1 MKKIFSYNDGQV
13 AVIADYSLFQNPTPT
28 EWNEDVYGYGV
39 EWKPGATK
47 VMHDSFELYA
57 QYQPIY
63 INYYLTCYNLDG
75 KESVQLV
82 SYANRVG
89 TRIEVADFPGIEGF
103 KCWHDADGNIVSVGS
118 YMYMTQTSSLF
129 MSCDFEYELKFD
141 GNGAKGH
148 MDPLSATKHVYIDHS
163 SKNIFVEDAK
173 VMLPE
178 STFSNDGLFS
188 RSWHIDGNVRGFNEL
203 YTLTASTTAY
213 ALWQDPTLYTLDLG
227 CQLVNEDYAFQ
238 YFMLKIDEF
247 VGQSQKIGRFSKICF
262 IDGLGQEML
271 FPDNATASSIN
282 VDDFGST
289 DLVDALDGS
298 TETTIAFSTSKLPCA
313 LVFDLKSQAF
323 DISRYSRM
331 QIWTSTDQTS
341 FKVNCFRAF
350 QLYVSNNGQN
360 WYLADSYDGDT
371 SYEDASIMYESQTM
385 YVASEEIELDF
396 DGGDV
401 PSTPSSEYTLMDYAK
416 GNGGYINLNY
426 IPTQMTKLQFKMR
439 TSSFTGN
446 VFIGFRDSTDRKDF
460 RFFATNSSNVY
471 FDLSDSRWH
480 LCKANAMQ
488 SNRWYD
494 VECSYSGMKIDS
506 VQASCEQE
514 STRISQIES
523 LPICVFGEASSPIQ
537 FDLKHLKIY
546 EISNSINIK
555 ARYLQFKIQNYGD
568 EFTQFS
574 ELAFF
579 NSSGSQFA
587 FPLAT
592 TYECS
597 ITAFGSSMENPE
609 RAIDGL
615 TWTKAC
621 IRSSSNN
628 FTLTYDLKYD
638 ALNLSIYNIFKIY
651 AGYDNVLFQN
661 RSVRNIEIYAKES
674 GQSQF
679 TLIHSASNIPKQ
691 IANQAVGYSV
701 TLTSGGIDNLKKDI
715 RPAKDNQGRSC
726 LVDVLTGDKFY
737 SANSTDIVCT
747 N

>member
-1 MKKIFSYNDGQV
+1 MKKTFSYNDGQV
-13 AVIADYSLFQNPTPT
+13 AVIADYSLFQNPTPN

-39 EWKPGATK
+39 EWKPGSTK

-63 INYYLTCYNLDG
+63 INYYLTCYNSDG
-75 KESVQLV
+75 QASVQLV

-103 KCWHDADGNIVSVGS
+103 KCWHDVYGNIISVGS

-129 MSCDFEYELKFD
+129 MSCDFGYELKFD
-141 GNGAKGH
+141 GNGAQGY

-173 VMLPE
+173 VMLPT

-188 RSWHIDGNVRGFNEL
+188 RSWYIDGNVRGFNEQ
-203 YTLTASTTAY
+203 YILTASTTAY
-213 ALWQDPTLYTLDLG
+213 ALWQDPTQYTLDLG
-227 CQLVNEDYAFQ
+227 CQLVNEDYEFQ
-238 YFMLKIDEF
+238 YFMLKIDKF

-298 TETTIAFSTSKLPCA
+298 TQTTIAFSASKLPCA

-331 QIWTSTDQTS
+331 QIWTSNDQMS
-341 FKVNCFRAF
+341 FRVNCFRAF
-350 QLYVSNNGQN
+350 QLYVSNNGSN

-385 YVASEEIELDF
+385 YAASEETELDF
-396 DGGDV
+396 GGGDV
-401 PSTPSSEYTLMDYAK
+401 PPTPSSEYTLMDYAK

-446 VFIGFRDSTDRKDF
+446 VFIGFRDSTDQKDF

-471 FDLSDSRWH
+471 FDLSKSRWH
-480 LCKANAMQ
+480 LYKANAMQ

-506 VQASCEQE
+506 VQVGTQE
-514 STRISQIES
+514 SSGIDQIAS

-546 EISNSINIK
+546 ETSNRVNIK

-568 EFTQFS
+568 AYTQFS

-587 FPLAT
+587 FPSST

-597 ITAFGSSMENPE
+597 IAVFGNNISQKPDK
-609 RAIDGL
+609 AIDGL
-615 TWTKAC
+615 TSTKAC
-621 IRSSSNN
+621 IKSSSNN
-628 FTLTYDLKYD
+628 FTITYDLKSN
-638 ALNLSIYNIFKIY
+638 ALDLAIYNIFKIY
-651 AGYDNVLFQN
+651 AGDDNVIFQN
-661 RSVRNIEIYAKES
+661 RSVKNIEIYAKES
-674 GQSQF
+674 DQLQF
-679 TLIHSASNIPKQ
+679 TLVHSASNIPKQ
-691 IANQAVGYSV
+691 TTNYDVGYSV
-701 TLTSGGIDNLKKDI
+701 ALTSDGVDTLKKDI
-715 RPAKDNQGRSC
+715 RPAKDKQGKSC

>member
-1 MKKIFSYNDGQV
+1 MKKTFSYNDGQV
-13 AVIADYSLFQNPTPT
+13 AVIADYSLFQNPTPN

-39 EWKPGATK
+39 EWKPGSTK

-63 INYYLTCYNLDG
+63 INYYLTCYNSDG
-75 KESVQLV
+75 QESVQLV

-103 KCWHDADGNIVSVGS
+103 KCWHDVYGNIVSAGS

-173 VMLPE
+173 VMLPT

-188 RSWHIDGNVRGFNEL
+188 RSWYIDGNVRGFNEL

-238 YFMLKIDEF
+238 YFMLKIDKF
-247 VGQSQKIGRFSKICF
+247 VGHSQKIGRFSKICF

-271 FPDNATASSIN
+271 FPKNATASSIN

-298 TETTIAFSTSKLPCA
+298 TETTIAFSASKLPCA
-313 LVFDLKSQAF
+313 IVFDLKSQTF

-341 FKVNCFRAF
+341 FRANCFRAF

-360 WYLADSYDGDT
+360 WYLADSYDGNT

-385 YVASEEIELDF
+385 YVASEETELDF

-439 TSSFTGN
+439 TSSFNGY
-446 VFIGFRDSTDRKDF
+446 VFIGFSESTDYKDF

-471 FDLSDSRWH
+471 LDLSDSRWH

-494 VECSYSGMKIDS
+494 VECSYGGMKIDS

-691 IANQAVGYSV
+691 TTNNAVGYSV
-701 TLTSGGIDNLKKDI
+701 VLTSNVTDTFKKDI

-737 SANSTDIVCT
+737 SANSTDIVCA